1 MYIVFGNE
9 IIDSSEI
16 KIAIEDNS
24 NFIVEKD
31 MTKGTKREDTLAYQ
45 ISVSVDELNEIIKEN
60 YELEEL
66 ESEDLFDEYMT
77 LADELAMELEEI
89 MPEDV
94 IMNARAYKW
103 DNSENTIK
111 VVIAMGHIELG
122 ELKLAD
128 ITKRLLSQTD

>member
-9 IIDSSEI
+9 IIDSGEI
-16 KIAIEDNS
+16 KIAIEENS
-24 NFIVEKD
+24 SFIVEKD
-31 MTKGTKREDTLAYQ
+31 MTKGTKREDALAYQ
-45 ISVSVDELNEIIKEN
+45 ISISINELNEIIKES
-60 YELEEL
+60 YQIEDL

-77 LADELAMELEEI
+77 LSDELAMQLEEI
-89 MPEDV
+89 MPEEV

-103 DNSENTIK
+103 DNSDDTIK

-122 ELKLAD
+122 ELKLSD

>member
-16 KIAIEDNS
+16 KTAIEDNS
-24 NFIVEKD
+24 RFTVEKD

-45 ISVSVDELNEIIKEN
+45 ISITINELNDIIKEN
-60 YELEEL
+60 YQIEEL

-77 LADELAMELEEI
+77 LSDELAMQLEEI
-89 MPEDV
+89 MPEEV

-103 DNSENTIK
+103 DNSDDTIK

-122 ELKLAD
+122 ELKLSD

>member
-16 KIAIEDNS
+16 KDMIESNS
-24 NFIVEKD
+24 NFKVDKD
-31 MTKGTKREDTLAYQ
+31 MTKGTKREDALAYQ
-45 ISVSVDELNEIIKEN
+45 ISISIDELNQIIKEE
-60 YELEEL
+60 YEIEEL

-77 LADELAMELEEI
+77 LSDELAMELEEL

-103 DNSENTIK
+103 DNSEDRIR
-111 VVIAMGHIELG
+111 VVIAMAHSELG
-122 ELKLAD
+122 ELKISDL
-128 ITKRLLSQTD
+128 TKRLLSQAD

>member
-16 KIAIEDNS
+16 KTAIEENS
-24 NFIVEKD
+24 SFIVEKD
-31 MTKGTKREDTLAYQ
+31 MTKGTKREDALAYQ
-45 ISVSVDELNEIIKEN
+45 ISISINKLNEIIKES
-60 YELEEL
+60 YHIEDL

-77 LADELAMELEEI
+77 LSDELAMQLEEI
-89 MPEDV
+89 MPEEV

-103 DNSENTIK
+103 DNSDDTIK
-111 VVIAMGHIELG
+111 VVIAMAHIELG
-122 ELKLAD
+122 ELKLSD

>member
-16 KIAIEDNS
+16 KTAIEDNS
-24 NFIVEKD
+24 SFIVEKD
-31 MTKGTKREDTLAYQ
+31 MTKGTKREDALAYQ
-45 ISVSVDELNEIIKEN
+45 ISISINELNEIIKES
-60 YELEEL
+60 YQIEDL

-77 LADELAMELEEI
+77 LSDELAMQLEEI
-89 MPEDV
+89 MPEEV

-103 DNSENTIK
+103 DNSDDTIK
-111 VVIAMGHIELG
+111 VVIAMAHIELG
-122 ELKLAD
+122 ELKLSD

>member
-16 KIAIEDNS
+16 KMAIEDNS

-45 ISVSVDELNEIIKEN
+45 ISISINELNDIIKEN

-77 LADELAMELEEI
+77 LEDELDM
-89 MPEDV
+89 
-94 IMNARAYKW
+94 
-103 DNSENTIK
+103 
-111 VVIAMGHIELG
+111 
-122 ELKLAD
+122 
-128 ITKRLLSQTD
+128 